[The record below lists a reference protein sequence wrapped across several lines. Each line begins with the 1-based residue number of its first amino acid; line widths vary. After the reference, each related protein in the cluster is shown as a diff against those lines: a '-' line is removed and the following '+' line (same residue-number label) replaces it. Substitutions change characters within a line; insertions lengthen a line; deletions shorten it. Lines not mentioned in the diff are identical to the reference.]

1 METNNA
7 DGFFSAAYKIIT
19 YVLIVFWC
27 FFGLCF
33 FYEYYSKKV
42 LYPLGY
48 KEETLDCA
56 REYDLDP
63 ALVFAIIRVE
73 SGFDCN
79 AQSGKGA
86 TGLMQITAETGNYI
100 AGKLKII
107 NYNLLDAKTNIRFGC
122 FYVRY
127 LTDGFSDAKT
137 AIAAYNAGEG
147 NVRIWLENKAYSE
160 DGKTLKE
167 IPFKETRVYVKKI
180 YESFRKYKKLYGK
193 LLDKSVKN
201 E

>member
-7 DGFFSAAYKIIT
+7 DGFFSAAYKIVT

-48 KEETLDCA
+48 REEVLDCA
-56 REYDLDP
+56 REYDLNP

-73 SGFDCN
+73 SGFDSN

-86 TGLMQITAETGNYI
+86 TGLMQITTETGKYI
-100 AGKLKII
+100 AEKLKVV
-107 NYNLLDAKTNIRFGC
+107 NYDLFDAKTNIRFGC

-127 LTDGFSDAKT
+127 LTDGFADART

-147 NVRIWLENKAYSE
+147 NVRIWLENKAYSD
-160 DGKTLKE
+160 DGRTLKE
-167 IPFKETRVYVKKI
+167 IPFKETRVYVNKI

-193 LLDKSVKN
+193 LLDKSAKN